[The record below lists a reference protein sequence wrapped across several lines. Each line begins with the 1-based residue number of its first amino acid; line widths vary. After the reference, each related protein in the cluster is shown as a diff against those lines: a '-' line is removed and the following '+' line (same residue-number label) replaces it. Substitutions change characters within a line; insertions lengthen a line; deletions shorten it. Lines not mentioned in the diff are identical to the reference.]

1 VNIVN
6 KLHISNACAP
16 VAGTTQSS
24 QRDRRIF
31 SPTQLGS
38 GTVGPDS
45 RILSCVFDRLTDEH
59 GNFRADTPYAVMGE
73 IQAYSAVS
81 TLLRPV
87 EWKPAVTIDQ
97 KTGLL
102 YRKLPSPNGFS
113 NSWLTS
119 GETAVQSWVNTWGRV
134 TSDRNAGVY
143 RFEALNLPGRS
154 QPDFPDIDELI
165 DELLAEFVI
174 DSLDHPVLERL
185 LNPAAPPTATTASAV
200 YQWQD
205 NEGDADEIY

>member
-1 VNIVN
+1 MSNFN
-6 KLHISNACAP
+6 KLSISSACAP
-16 VAGTTQSS
+16 AAGITQINLQKS
-24 QRDRRIF
+24 RIF
-31 SPTQLGS
+31 SLTQLGS
-38 GTVGPDS
+38 GMAGQES

-59 GNFRADTPYAVMGE
+59 GNFRGDTPYAVMGE

-87 EWKPAVTIDQ
+87 EWRPAVTIDQ

-119 GETAVQSWVNTWGRV
+119 GEIAIQSWVGNWGRV

-143 RFEALNLPGRS
+143 RFEALNLPGRP
-154 QPDFPDIDELI
+154 QPTFPDIDELI
-165 DELLAEFVI
+165 NKLLAEFVI

-185 LNPAAPPTATTASAV
+185 LKPAVPAMAPAAAPVTPSL
-200 YQWQD
+200 D
-205 NEGDADEIY
+205 EEDADEIY

>member
-1 VNIVN
+1 MNNFN
-6 KLHISNACAP
+6 KLAISSACAP
-16 VAGTTQSS
+16 AAGTTKPS
-24 QRDRRIF
+24 RIW
-31 SPTQLGS
+31 SPTQVGS
-38 GTVGPDS
+38 GIIGSDS
-45 RILSCVFDRLTDEH
+45 RILSIIFESREDAH
-59 GNFRADTPYAVMGE
+59 GNFQGNTPYAVTSE

-87 EWKPAVTIDQ
+87 EWRPAVTVDQ

-113 NSWLTS
+113 NSWLNS

-154 QPDFPDIDELI
+154 QPDFPGIDELI
-165 DELLAEFVI
+165 NELLADYVI

-185 LNPAAPPTATTASAV
+185 LNPAAPSLATTASPV
-200 YQWQD
+200 NQWQD